1 MITVPLLSCRHVGD
15 LGNIM
20 ADATD
25 TSFVDIS
32 DSVISL
38 NGPLSIL
45 GRSIVIHAGE
55 DDLGRGGDAGSM
67 ATGNAGGRLG
77 CGVIAAASDDACN

>member
-1 MITVPLLSCRHVGD
+1 MAGTSNNSTV
-15 LGNIM
+15 NI
-20 ADATD
+20 
-25 TSFVDIS
+25 V

-55 DDLGRGGDAGSM
+55 DDLGRGGNVGSM
-67 ATGNAGGRLG
+67 TTGNAGARLG
-77 CGVIAAASDDACN
+77 CGVIAVAPCP